1 MWLCSDFMRPQRY
14 KRAVGGAAEMED
26 ELFAGN
32 EFLQQLSVVAN
43 KSPAE
48 ILALL
53 AQCRS
58 TEPATFASAVS
69 STTRESFREAPR
81 EAAELTPKRGPRE
94 ASREA
99 AEITPR
105 RFQALVDGVAA
116 RIPDCMND
124 LGTIAAVE
132 KALRLPQL
140 ISFELARGA
149 IEGAVVSHAMSV
161 IAGLPKTSFMKI
173 GLTMDP
179 AYRWYNADYG
189 YETYLEPKFGG
200 RFKRMVVLHGTASK
214 EAAGMLEAA
223 LIAMVSAAYPERCC
237 NVARGGEAKSKAST
251 FLFVYCVVS

>member
-1 MWLCSDFMRPQRY
+1 
-14 KRAVGGAAEMED
+14 MED

-58 TEPATFASAVS
+58 TEPATFATEIS
-69 STTRESFREAPR
+69 STTRELFREAPR
-81 EAAELTPKRGPRE
+81 EAAEPSTPKRGARE

-124 LGTIAAVE
+124 IGTIAAGE
-132 KALRLPQL
+132 KALRIPQL

-149 IEGAVVSHAMSV
+149 IEGAVVSRFERGQPLS
-161 IAGLPKTSFMKI
+161 GPFTPSQK
-173 GLTMDP
+173 
-179 AYRWYNADYG
+179 R
-189 YETYLEPKFGG
+189 G
-200 RFKRMVVLHGTASK
+200 R
-214 EAAGMLEAA
+214 
-223 LIAMVSAAYPERCC
+223 
-237 NVARGGEAKSKAST
+237 
-251 FLFVYCVVS
+251 